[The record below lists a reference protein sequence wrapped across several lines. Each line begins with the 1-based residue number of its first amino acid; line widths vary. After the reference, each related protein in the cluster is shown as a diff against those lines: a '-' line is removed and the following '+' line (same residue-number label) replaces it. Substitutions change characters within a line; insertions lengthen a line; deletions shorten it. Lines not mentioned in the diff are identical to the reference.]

1 MEQLDPRLEGLA
13 FVLPVLRDASLLLLL
28 NRVLRAGQTAAE
40 LMYSSRILST
50 QRRELW
56 QNTRERRVIACLL
69 AHVMDAR
76 NGDEP
81 AAVAVEPLDANA
93 PLAFERACAELITAG
108 SPGSDLWL
116 GMVKLS
122 EEPSEESESS
132 ASEEHSPTRRGQADI
147 LRQEGILC
155 EPKKVEKGATAL
167 FRSLVPEG
175 RLSFAQLT
183 AKLQDGAE
191 SERFWQLLEALDAPA
206 NFKRPRPH
214 RALSR
219 ANTAPI
225 DEASPTPKSRRLG
238 HTKSSGHIEISV
250 GQDAFVQLVVS
261 TYKDSARLVS
271 NVGEHSAIF
280 ALFCSVLRLCRLV
293 VVSIVA
299 LGRFAP
305 ASLMQTLSWLISS
318 VLLAVSFAWGPVLL
332 DVMQSLVLLL
342 HVCPFDTGDRIV
354 FRGQV
359 LVVAHIKLLNTVFRD
374 VYDEEIYIRN
384 AALYAGDGIIN
395 LRRSGP
401 AYVAI
406 TLVIP
411 LKFAKKEIFK
421 ALTVAA
427 KNYAM
432 SHQETWREQITC
444 GFFPTEQGAG
454 GVEVHMES
462 FPSQALRWRVGVSH
476 QLSKLHSAQVRS
488 DASLFLTELIEEAEQ
503 CPAIF
508 SEIDVRRCT
517 KDASR
522 PAVISVLQRYAAAKS
537 PPEAVE
543 GLRNLAAEDAAAAAQ
558 LCADKI
564 AALPSDAVLDHAR
577 DLVAALL
584 DAIRLEKLPELSKV
598 LELFLQ
604 RTQSWRSGEDKSQQA
619 QPVIHSM
626 VVDHLLSTPR
636 LHGLLDV
643 MVSNSNAVAWAEILQ
658 LRANKSRMA
667 AELLWRYH
675 QQRGQVRPEWAQLQ
689 RLVETT
695 QAGFEASNDENSG
708 FSDVLNMR
716 TSKLRI
722 ITFHRW
728 TGFSHIFLQSMNW
741 ENSLVW

>member
-1 MEQLDPRLEGLA
+1 MSKMEGSDAGELRHRRSSVAHMRLKTVRQTISLRGRSFSEADGQSQGSSSTKSRSLQSRPVLRLLAELAESHDNLLSRGAGDSTSALYFASVVVAAIASLLGGQRQGFKASWSVGLLQMLLFWLLGTRCANLLVQNWKRLPIPAAADGTTFAILAALRSSLDGLGGPLSTALLLACRHWIGATDVQLEGLA

-69 AHVMDAR
+69 AHVLDAR

-81 AAVAVEPLDANA
+81 AAAAVEPLDAIA

-116 GMVKLS
+116 SVVKLS
-122 EEPSEESESS
+122 EEQSEESESS

-155 EPKKVEKGATAL
+155 EPKMVAKGATAL

-183 AKLQDGAE
+183 AKLQDGTE

-206 NFKRPRPH
+206 NFKRPRTH

-219 ANTAPI
+219 ANTAPL
-225 DEASPTPKSRRLG
+225 DEASPTPKSRHRLA

-280 ALFCSVLRLCRLV
+280 ALFCSVLRLCRLL

-427 KNYAM
+427 RNYAM
-432 SHQETWREQITC
+432 SHPETWREAITC
-444 GFFPTEQGAG
+444 GIFPTEQGAG

-488 DASLFLTELIEEAEQ
+488 DASLFLTELIEEAVKLGIEW
-503 CPAIF
+503 P
-508 SEIDVRRCT
+508 S
-517 KDASR
+517 S
-522 PAVISVLQRYAAAKS
+522 LQ
-537 PPEAVE
+537 PGTIEEA
-543 GLRNLAAEDAAAAAQ
+543 
-558 LCADKI
+558 
-564 AALPSDAVLDHAR
+564 
-577 DLVAALL
+577 
-584 DAIRLEKLPELSKV
+584 
-598 LELFLQ
+598 
-604 RTQSWRSGEDKSQQA
+604 T
-619 QPVIHSM
+619 
-626 VVDHLLSTPR
+626 
-636 LHGLLDV
+636 
-643 MVSNSNAVAWAEILQ
+643 
-658 LRANKSRMA
+658 
-667 AELLWRYH
+667 
-675 QQRGQVRPEWAQLQ
+675 
-689 RLVETT
+689 
-695 QAGFEASNDENSG
+695 
-708 FSDVLNMR
+708 
-716 TSKLRI
+716 
-722 ITFHRW
+722 
-728 TGFSHIFLQSMNW
+728 
-741 ENSLVW
+741 